1 MGRLPPPSLF
11 NVVKKI
17 NREGGI
23 FDFMLQKGGGGGGWN
38 FLPEINKRG
47 HLRVCNPTIL
57 LTLLFTVCTTM

>member
-23 FDFMLQKGGGGGGWN
+23 FDFMLQKDGGTGGGPGGEAGI
-38 FLPEINKRG
+38 FFQKLING
-47 HLRVCNPTIL
+47 GT
-57 LTLLFTVCTTM
+57 